1 MTSVLNCRQT
11 ALGEKEM
18 MKRLVITLVLSAGLF
33 ALSGSAEAVK
43 PLGEKP
49 YLNITTSPSELNL
62 GMVPI
67 FGELD
72 KPAALTV
79 KVESNCAYGSIMMTA
94 TALKHSSGYSI
105 PANRIFVQTYITEG
119 YVSMARPV
127 MISKPQV
134 GSNDVVVDIKVQ
146 ADMRE
151 LAGKYTG
158 SFTFTVIPQ
167 V

>member
-1 MTSVLNCRQT
+1 L
-11 ALGEKEM
+11 AG
-18 MKRLVITLVLSAGLF
+18 GLF
-33 ALSGSAEAVK
+33 ALTGSAEAVK
-43 PLGEKP
+43 PVGEKP
-49 YLNITTSPSELNL
+49 FINVTTSPSEVNL
-62 GMVPI
+62 GMVPL
-67 FGELD
+67 FGVLD

-79 KVESNCAYGSIMMTA
+79 KVESNCAYGSIMMSA

-105 PANRIFVQTYITEG
+105 SAKRIFVQTYITEG
-119 YVSMARPV
+119 YVSMDKPV

-146 ADMRE
+146 ADTRE

-158 SFTFTVIPQ
+158 SFTFTVIPP